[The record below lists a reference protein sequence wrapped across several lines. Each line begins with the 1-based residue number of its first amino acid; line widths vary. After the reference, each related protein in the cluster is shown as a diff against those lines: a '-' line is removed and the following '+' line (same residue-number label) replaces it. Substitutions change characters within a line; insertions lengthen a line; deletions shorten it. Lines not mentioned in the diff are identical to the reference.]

1 MVDQISRWPWR
12 RIGVVAA
19 VSTITLFSALVR
31 LTNLFGVPGGLYPDE
46 AAEGITAHNILTQP
60 GYMPA
65 FDPADGGRETLFAY
79 LVAFGFRIFGES
91 VATLRGTSAVLGVLA
106 VLAVG
111 LALRRFGTAVALVAM
126 TWAAGS
132 LWLLAVS
139 RDGMRNIICV
149 FVGALALA
157 ALFNWNDR
165 PSQRSAMLAGAFV
178 GLGLWTYQPL
188 KFTPFLCA
196 LWIYLLWRTDRDK
209 ARALLTNI
217 RAALVTAFI
226 VSMPILWTAVTDPSA
241 YFGRG
246 LATSVFN
253 TENSGNESLLVH
265 TVRTLGQFLFTGD
278 PNARHDVNGLPLLGA
293 PLFALMV
300 IGLVVCWKRRREGVH
315 MLLLLGLPIYLIAPL
330 VATEG
335 GSPHFLRNLG
345 LAPYVAAY
353 VGLGGA
359 ALVSWAR
366 RAAGIGTA
374 RVMAGGLAFCLTLL
388 AFASTRAYFSRPSAD
403 LYGPYS
409 YDLVTMARLAN
420 GGAGDVVVLD
430 SYSAMDIQFLDDSN
444 PPTIVSPGTHLSRPG
459 VYSIIV
465 ARSRQD
471 IKSVAGSAIANQA
484 TVVGEAPN
492 GTPTVYAAFP

>member
-1 MVDQISRWPWR
+1 MVDRIRRWQWHQ
-12 RIGVVAA
+12 IGVVAA
-19 VSTITLFSALVR
+19 VSAVALFSALVR

-46 AAEGITAHNILTQP
+46 AAEGITAHQILTQP
-60 GYMPA
+60 GYIPA

-79 LVAFGFRIFGES
+79 FVAFGFRVFGES
-91 VATLRGTSAVLGVLA
+91 VATIRGTSAVLGVLA
-106 VLAVG
+106 VLAMG
-111 LALRRFGTAVALVAM
+111 LALRRFGTAVALTAM

-132 LWLLAVS
+132 LWMLAVS

-157 ALFNWNDR
+157 ALFNWHDR
-165 PSQRSAMLAGAFV
+165 ANQRSAMLAGAFV

-188 KFTPFLCA
+188 KFTPILCA
-196 LWIYLLWRTDRDK
+196 LWIYLLWRYDRDK
-209 ARALLTNI
+209 ARALLKNV
-217 RAALVTAFI
+217 RAALVTFVV
-226 VSMPILWTAVTDPSA
+226 VSAPILWTAVTDPSA

-265 TVRTLGQFLFTGD
+265 TARTLGQFLFTGD

-300 IGLVVCWKRRREGVH
+300 IGLIVCWKRRRNGVH
-315 MLLLLGLPIYLIAPL
+315 MLLLIGLPIYLIAPL

-345 LAPYVAAY
+345 LAPYIAAY
-353 VGLGGA
+353 IGLGGG
-359 ALVSWAR
+359 ALISWAR
-366 RAAGIGTA
+366 RAAGNGTA
-374 RVMAGGLAFCLTLL
+374 RVMAGGLGFCLALL
-388 AFASTRAYFSRPSAD
+388 AIATTRAYFSRPAAD
-403 LYGPYS
+403 LYSPYS

-430 SYSAMDIQFLDDSN
+430 SYSAMDIQFLDDN
-444 PPTIVSPGTHLSRPG
+444 NLPTIVSPGTHLSRPG

-465 ARSRQD
+465 ARSRKD
-471 IKSVAGSAIANQA
+471 ISTVAGSDVAGRA

-492 GTPTVYAAFP
+492 GSPTVYAAFP